1 MVYMMVLIVQAF
13 VGNCVFLISKLFV
26 ISNSYCVV
34 LIHCLYPFDNELQCI
49 KQSKLHIEFSF
60 NYWILLFD
68 SYVLFIDSIIYYSI
82 FAYWK
87 SNFQYYSDQ
96 TGVFH
101 YVGSKLIKFPSSRIN
116 SNIEDDLDSV
126 KQENSVL
133 SEVPFFKPVV
143 RDSTDVIKT
152 IEMNSNVED
161 ISSTT
166 LPDEAEDQ
174 LSFSNQRKDLSESKE
189 QEENNDILSEKN
201 DVRNTS
207 VTEERMSDHFKEEE
221 TVNVKKDEKQSDKQ
235 EEVKGAYSSQSDNQE
250 VIGTDSLENSK
261 SLTSENQIVEKSDEA
276 NLQSRLTFP
285 SNRKTLRSSPSE
297 APRSRYHYNERR
309 VRKKSFSSFLSSY
322 SESFR
327 PRRKSRTGRLPDY
340 PPDHI
345 QDNRIDIFI
354 HDFQRAENKAIHSL
368 ADQVYENI
376 TQYKSYMREL
386 RQKQTVTSFSHYLVN
401 LEKININKPV
411 ENYFHLDNE
420 RNQNKQII
428 KKFKGNKEVQT
439 IYTKYNRM
447 FIYSFYYI
455 YS

>member
-1 MVYMMVLIVQAF
+1 MVLIVQAF

-49 KQSKLHIEFSF
+49 KQSKLHIEFSV
-60 NYWILLFD
+60 NYWKLLFD

-87 SNFQYYSDQ
+87 SDFQYYSYQ

-133 SEVPFFKPVV
+133 YEVPFFKPVV

-235 EEVKGAYSSQSDNQE
+235 EE
-250 VIGTDSLENSK
+250 
-261 SLTSENQIVEKSDEA
+261 SDEA

-345 QDNRIDIFI
+345 QDNRIDTFI

-386 RQKQTVTSFSHYLVN
+386 RQKKTVTSFSHYLVN

-420 RNQNKQII
+420 RKQNKQII

>member
-1 MVYMMVLIVQAF
+1 MVLIVQAF
-13 VGNCVFLISKLFV
+13 VGNCVFLISELFV

-60 NYWILLFD
+60 NFWKLLFD

-87 SNFQYYSDQ
+87 SDFQYYSDQ

-207 VTEERMSDHFKEEE
+207 VTEERMSDHFKEEK

-235 EEVKGAYSSQSDNQE
+235 EE
-250 VIGTDSLENSK
+250 
-261 SLTSENQIVEKSDEA
+261 SDEA

-297 APRSRYHYNERR
+297 APRSRYYYNERR

-345 QDNRIDIFI
+345 QDNRINTFI

-386 RQKQTVTSFSHYLVN
+386 HQKKTVTSFSHYLVN

-420 RNQNKQII
+420 RKQNKQII

>member
-1 MVYMMVLIVQAF
+1 MVLIVQAF

-60 NYWILLFD
+60 NYWKLLFD

-235 EEVKGAYSSQSDNQE
+235 EE
-250 VIGTDSLENSK
+250 
-261 SLTSENQIVEKSDEA
+261 SDEA

-297 APRSRYHYNERR
+297 APRSRYYYNERR

-345 QDNRIDIFI
+345 QDNRIDTFI

-386 RQKQTVTSFSHYLVN
+386 HQKKTVTSFSHYLVN

>member
-60 NYWILLFD
+60 NYWKLLFD

-235 EEVKGAYSSQSDNQE
+235 EE
-250 VIGTDSLENSK
+250 
-261 SLTSENQIVEKSDEA
+261 SDEA

-297 APRSRYHYNERR
+297 APRSRYYYNERR

-345 QDNRIDIFI
+345 QDNRIDTFI

-386 RQKQTVTSFSHYLVN
+386 HQKKTVTSFSHYLVN